1 MRHTG
6 ILTLLALAV
15 PACTTGGPG
24 SPAVHAAAESIT
36 AADMYDRIAFLASDE
51 LRGRDT
57 PSPGLDTAAQWI
69 ASELAADG
77 VEPGAG
83 EGWLQ
88 RYPYP
93 AVALDVS
100 RTGLWAVA
108 GATHTFTYG
117 EDFFARP
124 GASTDEPV
132 GVLYAGRALEDIT
145 LLGREAVMVRLPG
158 IPELGRRGL
167 RLPREARAAVSRTLD
182 RAHDLGAAG
191 VIFVLDPDF
200 PQEDMEPLA
209 RSEAQPFRVFGGLA
223 DDDAPPPALFVRR
236 DVALRIFRMAGL
248 DGRALLT
255 RSQASRPVP
264 LPDVRLQLSAPYRQL
279 DEAGPPNVVG
289 LIPGSDPDLK
299 GTYVVVTAHM
309 DHVGVGQPDATGDSI
324 YNGADDDASGTAV
337 IIEVAEA
344 LASLET
350 KPRRSVLFVAVS
362 GEEKGLLG
370 SRWFVENPP
379 VPLDSVVANV
389 NVDMVGRNAP
399 DSIVVIGQEYSSL
412 GSLVTQLA
420 GDNPGLRL
428 TVSEDLWPE
437 ERFFFRSDHFNFAR
451 REIPSLFFFA
461 GTHEDYHRPGD
472 EVDTIDTDK
481 AARVGRLVFY
491 LTYAIADAT
500 SRPQWDPAGLETVRE
515 LTSR

>member
-1 MRHTG
+1 M
-6 ILTLLALAV
+6 ILPALAV
-15 PACTTGGPG
+15 AACTTSGPG
-24 SPAVHAAAESIT
+24 SPAVHAAAETIT
-36 AADMYDRIAFLASDE
+36 AADVYDRIAFLASDE
-51 LRGRDT
+51 LKGRDT

-69 ASELAADG
+69 AQELASDG

-83 EGWLQ
+83 QGWLQ
-88 RYPYP
+88 HYPYP
-93 AVALDVS
+93 AVALDVT
-100 RTGLWAVA
+100 RTGLWVVA

-124 GASTDEPV
+124 GGSPDEPV
-132 GVLYAGRALEDIT
+132 GVVYVGRTLDDIT
-145 LLGREAVMVRLPG
+145 LAGGEALMVRLPG

-167 RLPREARAAVSRTLD
+167 RFPREARTAISRTLD
-182 RAHDLGAAG
+182 RAGEIGAAG
-191 VIFVLDPDF
+191 VVFVLDPDF
-200 PQEDMEPLA
+200 PQEDMESLA
-209 RSEAQPFRVFGGLA
+209 RSEAEPFRVFGGLA
-223 DDDAPPPALFVRR
+223 ADQRAPPALFVRH
-236 DVALRIFRMAGL
+236 DAALRVFRMAGL
-248 DGRALLT
+248 NGPYVLA
-255 RSQASRPVP
+255 SSASRPVA
-264 LPDVRLQLSAPYRQL
+264 LPGVRLELSAPYRQI
-279 DEAGPPNVVG
+279 DEARAPNVVG
-289 LIPGSDPDLK
+289 LVRGSDPELQ
-299 GTYVVVTAHM
+299 GRYVVVTAHM

-337 IIEVAEA
+337 IMEVAEA

-350 KPRRSVLFVAVS
+350 KPRRSVLLVAVS

-379 VPLDSVVANV
+379 VPLDSMVANV
-389 NVDMVGRNAP
+389 NVDMVGRNAA

-412 GSLVTQLA
+412 GPLVTHLA
-420 GDNPGLRL
+420 QDNPELGL

-461 GTHEDYHRPGD
+461 GTHEDYHRPSD
-472 EVDTIDTDK
+472 EVDEIDTDK

-491 LTYAIADAT
+491 LAYAIADAEL
-500 SRPQWDPAGLETVRE
+500 PPEWDPEGLETVRD